1 MGADN
6 EKCWLTGEYT
16 DMCCC
21 DMCEHQCECSG
32 SDVDKDD

>member
-21 DMCEHQCECSG
+21 EMCEHNSECNG
-32 SDVDKDD
+32 EEDE